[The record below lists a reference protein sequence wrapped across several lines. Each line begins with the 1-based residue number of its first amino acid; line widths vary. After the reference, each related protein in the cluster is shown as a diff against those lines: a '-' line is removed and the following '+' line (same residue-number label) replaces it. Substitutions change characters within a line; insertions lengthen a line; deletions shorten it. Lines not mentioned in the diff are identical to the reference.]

1 MPNIR
6 YQSTFKNI
14 DNIEYRIS
22 IIDTSYSGSVI
33 SDFEVSSDLFLL
45 DYDSGEENYN
55 PLVASQLTINFLL
68 FNNPLR
74 NDTTL
79 FSFLKGMV
87 QQNAQLYY
95 IKIEQNT
102 GSGFINYWIGN
113 VVQNQSSYANAS
125 LNSGIEFQVI
135 ANDFGYLENKP
146 FEQLVEFTPDSINLT
161 SDQITKTAHGLVDGQ
176 VVKFISI
183 GTITNIKVATNYFV
197 YKINNNVFQ
206 IASSYENAVADTP
219 IVINLTG
226 ATTTLPVMAY
236 TDFGEYTLNGSL
248 QLVNNFQGFGS
259 DKFDIWN
266 NINWF
271 ESSVTGIPSINI
283 LREISTLLYNFYD
296 FKDAQNSINFID
308 IFKTV
313 ASLFGSRLIQSKG
326 KYYLIQLQN
335 YTASTATFRNAS
347 TSETINIRNA
357 INNTYGV
364 SALKILAGS
373 IYSWVRP
380 YASIVAKQPNDIIFF
395 DDITDTQINNTFP
408 LISNLSNG
416 TIPNVYGGLNSVF
429 KIDFNTVLNNPSAY
443 YSSPAGST
451 ALTDYSL
458 KQHIFF
464 IQYVVGATTY
474 YLTKV
479 AGVLVWQTTS
489 ATLVIDFNLTA
500 NDGGEY
506 GSSFVTPE
514 LPGTGLLGTLIVQ
527 ARVYIGSSSRGNP
540 DSVFSSNRLVAQYVP
555 QGFLGKEIIYK
566 ANLSPQP
573 FDAITKELPELLLWD
588 TSVKKGKGTMFVSA
602 SGNAT
607 NRWQIGS
614 SSSFLYPIYELYVRN
629 ALALNYRAKQILEA
643 TIKGNYY
650 PHELLTYDSIQWCIK
665 RATFT
670 AGSNQWQGEW
680 FELTY
685 NDSDI
690 ATAINTGSNGD
701 FEQGK
706 TSIVKSNKNGNIY
719 DYMKANN
726 DNLFNLELAFLNL
739 RDSLQSEI
747 ATRGNN
753 DNNLYKYIDF
763 LLPSIPFIA
772 RTANTY
778 LSGDTVTSITVDNVT
793 KEIKTNDK
801 LTIVNLVN
809 GLTYDVIASANV
821 GLGETAISINSYT
834 FTADLLS
841 TSLILFK
848 IIRDTD
854 HKFEIEH

>member
-22 IIDTSYSGSVI
+22 IIDKSYSGSVI

-55 PLVASQLTINFLL
+55 PLVASQLTINFIL

-95 IKIEQNT
+95 IKIEQNI
-102 GSGFINYWIGN
+102 GSGFTDYWIGN
-113 VVQNQSSYANAS
+113 IVQNQSSYANAS

-135 ANDFGYLENKP
+135 ANDFGFLENKP
-146 FEQLVEFTPDSINLT
+146 FEQLSEFTPDSINLT
-161 SDQITKTAHGLVDGQ
+161 TDQITKTAHGLVDGQ
-176 VVKFISI
+176 VVKFITV
-183 GTITNIKVATNYFV
+183 GTITNIKTSTNYFV

-206 IASSYENAVADTP
+206 IASSYENAVSDTP
-219 IVINLTG
+219 IVINLSG
-226 ATTTLPVMAY
+226 ATTTLPIMAY
-236 TDFGEYTLNGSL
+236 TDFGEYTLNGAML
-248 QLVNNFQGFGS
+248 WPLIYQGFGS
-259 DKFDIWN
+259 DRFDFWN

-271 ESSVTGIPSINI
+271 ESSVSGIPSVNI
-283 LREISTLLYNFYD
+283 LREISTLLYNFYE

-308 IFKTV
+308 VCKTI
-313 ASLFGSRLIQSKG
+313 ASLFGARLIQSNG
-326 KYYLIQLQN
+326 RYYLIQLQN
-335 YTASTATFRNAS
+335 YTASTSTFRNAS
-347 TSETINIRNA
+347 TSETINTRRT

-364 SALKILAGS
+364 NALKILAGS

-380 YASIVAKQPNDIIFF
+380 YASIVSKQPNDMIMYADNGSFEF
-395 DDITDTQINNTFP
+395 SLTSP
-408 LISNLSNG
+408 LTSNLSNA
-416 TIPNVYGGLNSVF
+416 TISNVYGGLNNSF
-429 KIDFNTVLNNPSAY
+429 KIDLNTKLNSPSAY
-443 YSSPAGST
+443 YSSPPGST
-451 ALTDYSL
+451 SLTDYSL
-458 KQHIFF
+458 KQHIFL
-464 IQYVVGATTY
+464 IQYVVGSTTY
-474 YLTKV
+474 YL
-479 AGVLVWQTTS
+479 ARASGVLVWQTS
-489 ATLVIDFNLTA
+489 FATVIVDFDLTA

-514 LPGTGLLGTLIVQ
+514 LPGSGLLGTLTVQ
-527 ARVYIGSSSRGNP
+527 ARVYIASSSRGNP
-540 DSVFSSNRLVAQYVP
+540 DSVFSQNSLLIQYIP

-607 NRWQIGS
+607 NRWQVGS
-614 SSSFLYPIYELYVRN
+614 ASSFLYPIYELYVRN

-650 PHELLTYDSIQWCIK
+650 PHELLTYDSIQWCLK

-685 NDSDI
+685 SDSDI
-690 ATAINTGSNGD
+690 ATATNTGSNGD
-701 FEQGK
+701 FQQGK
-706 TSIVKSNKNGNIY
+706 TSIVKSNKGGTIY
-719 DYMKANN
+719 DYMN
-726 DNLFNLELAFLNL
+726 DNNKNLANLEQALF
-739 RDSLQSEI
+739 SLQDNLQKEI
-747 ATRGNN
+747 STRGNN
-753 DNNLYKYIDF
+753 DNNLYKYIEF

-778 LSGDTVTSITVDNVT
+778 LSGDTVTSISVDNIT
-793 KEIKTNDK
+793 KAIKTNDK
-801 LTIVNLVN
+801 LRIINLVT
-809 GLTYDVIASANV
+809 GITYDVIASANA
-821 GLGETAISINSYT
+821 GLGESTIYINSYS
-834 FTADLLS
+834 FTADLLE
-841 TSLILFK
+841 TSLVLFRVV
-848 IIRDTD
+848 RDSD
-854 HKFEIEH
+854 HKLEIEH